1 MSAYDPKRTLVVL
14 TAQPLPVRSF
24 EAIRWPHPWFVSR
37 VAVIRDPRIGP
48 GIGQFG
54 VSAFMPRRLQDLVVF
69 AAPGVF
75 VVLWASGIIGAKL
88 GLAYAEP
95 LTFLALR
102 MGIVM
107 VLLGAILS
115 LTRPKWPSARG
126 VAHSAVTGLMVHALG
141 LGGVFVSIEN
151 GLSAGMVALVLS
163 LQPALTS
170 TIANRWL
177 GERVRLLQWVGLA
190 LGMLGIYLIVRD
202 KATTGSATPFAWVA
216 SAVGLFGINW
226 RPALC
231 VQYAAA
237 GLLFA
242 FGAAVFETGVVDW
255 TPQFLFA
262 LGWLVLVLSFGA
274 VWLLYFLIRRVPVT
288 RVASLFYLTP
298 PVTALMAWALFNE
311 RLAPRALLGMAVC
324 VLGVFLVNRKS
335 KEI

>member
-1 MSAYDPKRTLVVL
+1 
-14 TAQPLPVRSF
+14 
-24 EAIRWPHPWFVSR
+24 
-37 VAVIRDPRIGP
+37 VAR
-48 GIGQFG
+48 
-54 VSAFMPRRLQDLVVF
+54 
-69 AAPGVF
+69 
-75 VVLWASGIIGAKL
+75 
-88 GLAYAEP
+88 
-95 LTFLALR
+95 
-102 MGIVM
+102 
-107 VLLGAILS
+107 
-115 LTRPKWPSARG
+115 
-126 VAHSAVTGLMVHALG
+126 SAVTGLMVHGLG

-170 TIANRWL
+170 TIASRWL

-190 LGMLGIYLIVRD
+190 LGLFGIYLIVRD
-202 KATTGSATPFAWVA
+202 RATTGGATPLAWMA
-216 SAVGLFGINW
+216 SAVGLLGITVGTLYQKRFGGEIDW

-242 FGAAVFETGVVDW
+242 LGAAVFETGVVDW

-262 LGWLVLVLSFGA
+262 LGWLVLVLSLGA
-274 VWLLYFLIRRVPVT
+274 VWLLYFLIRRAAAT

-311 RLAPRALLGMAVC
+311 RLAPITLLGMAVC
-324 VLGVFLVNRKS
+324 VLGVFLVNWKL